1 MDLKDG
7 GLLKDFELERARY
20 ESFAATVSG
29 LLERLLKAEE
39 IGVHSISFRCKE
51 VASLE
56 KKITAKPS
64 YPSLEH
70 ITDLA
75 GVRVITHYSDD
86 VDRVALLVESEF
98 SIDADNSID
107 KRIAL
112 DPDRFGYLSLHYVAS
127 MNADRS
133 KLREYSAFLGLKVE
147 IQVRSILQ
155 HTWAEIEHDI
165 GYKSTVQVPRH
176 IRRKFS
182 RLAGLLELADQEFVS
197 IRTDL
202 DNYEASIEEE
212 ENSGDALLDKVTYT
226 SFVINDDDCRRLDA
240 EVAVIC
246 KYNLVDII
254 ETEKCLAVC
263 ALLEIYTIG
272 ALRRTLVEN
281 RQAIMARATK
291 VSESRAG
298 LLFADI
304 GRGVSVFLLQ
314 QVIVAKLQD
323 IELAKTY
330 CALND
335 WSEEF
340 VPYLIEFGLE
350 LNSHGNI

>member
-7 GLLKDFELERARY
+7 GLVKDFELERARY

-51 VASLE
+51 VTSLE

-64 YPSLEH
+64 YPSLAH

-86 VDRVALLVESEF
+86 VDRVAVLVESEF
-98 SIDADNSID
+98 SIDAENSID
-107 KRIAL
+107 KRVAL

-127 MNADRS
+127 MNPERS
-133 KLREYSAFLGLKVE
+133 KLKEYSAFRGLKVE

-202 DNYEASIEEE
+202 DAYESSIEGKESTEE
-212 ENSGDALLDKVTYT
+212 ALLDKVTYT
-226 SFVINDDDCRRLDA
+226 SYVSNDSDCRNLDKVIA
-240 EVAVIC
+240 ESC
-246 KYNLVDII
+246 RYKLVEII

-263 ALLEIYTIG
+263 ALLEIPTLGVLSQQLNDNRAAII
-272 ALRRTLVEN
+272 LR
-281 RQAIMARATK
+281 AKK
-291 VSESRAG
+291 VAESRAG
-298 LLFADI
+298 LPLADI
-304 GRGVSVFLLQ
+304 GRGVCVFLLH
-314 QVIVAKLQD
+314 QVIVAKSQD
-323 IELAKTY
+323 LELAKAY

-340 VPYLIEFGLE
+340 VTYLMEFGAD
-350 LNSHGNI
+350 LNSRKST

>member
-7 GLLKDFELERARY
+7 GLVKDFELDRARY

-64 YPSLEH
+64 YPSLAH

-75 GVRVITHYSDD
+75 GVRIITHYSDD

-98 SIDADNSID
+98 AIDAENSID

-127 MNADRS
+127 MNSDRS
-133 KLREYSAFLGLKVE
+133 KLREYSAFKGLKVE

-202 DNYEASIEEE
+202 DIYESSVQAEE
-212 ENSGDALLDKVTYT
+212 SSDDAFLDKVTYT
-226 SFVINDDDCRRLDA
+226 SYVLTNEDCRALD
-240 EVAVIC
+240 EVVAKTC
-246 KYNLVDII
+246 RYNLVEVV

-263 ALLEIYTIG
+263 ALLEIS
-272 ALRRTLVEN
+272 TLGVLGRQLIEN
-281 RQAIMARATK
+281 RAAVQQRAK
-291 VSESRAG
+291 IVAESRAE
-298 LLFADI
+298 LPFSDI
-304 GRGVSVFLLQ
+304 GRGVCVFFLL
-314 QVIVAKLQD
+314 QVIVARSQNL
-323 IELAKTY
+323 ELIKAY

-340 VPYLIEFGLE
+340 VTYLMEFGAD
-350 LNSHGNI
+350 LNSTIDI